1 MQRCPLAILLAVSLL
16 AGCST
21 GYQAQGMTGGFSET
35 RLSENSYQVRYGAN
49 IITHPDKLPQ
59 FLLRRAAELC
69 LEQGKRYFLITGQQ
83 DTGRVDT
90 GPFGPTTVPSA
101 QLTFRILKEQAES
114 PDAIDA
120 VIVIEETNAVAKGRL
135 SPKASETLRAFKEAS
150 QPDLE

>member
-1 MQRCPLAILLAVSLL
+1 MQQRSLVIVLAASLL

-21 GYQAQGMTGGFSET
+21 GYQAKNLTGGFSET
-35 RLSENSYQVRYGAN
+35 RLSENSYQVRYVAN
-49 IITHPDKLPQ
+49 IITPPDKLPQ

-101 QLTFRILKEQAES
+101 QLTFRILDAQDES

-120 VIVIEETNAVAKGRL
+120 VIVIEETNAVAEGRL
-135 SPKASETLRAFKEAS
+135 SPKASETFRAFKAQKQS
-150 QPDLE
+150 S